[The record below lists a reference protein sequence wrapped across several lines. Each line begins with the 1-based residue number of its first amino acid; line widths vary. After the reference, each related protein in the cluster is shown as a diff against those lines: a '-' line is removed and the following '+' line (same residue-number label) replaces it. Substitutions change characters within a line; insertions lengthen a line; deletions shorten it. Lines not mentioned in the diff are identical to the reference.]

1 MKKYYDYDDIEYK
14 GISEVKNLFD
24 LSINEG
30 YYKPIIVNSAFDS
43 NYVDYES
50 KEHIEIRPYLS
61 YIINDHKTQGK
72 WKVHSGNII
81 IDYNT
86 QGEWKIQL
94 LMVVHFI
101 SSKDSDEI
109 DIMHTTS
116 DTIDIMLDSEIF

>member
-61 YIINDHKTQGK
+61 NIINDHKTQGK

-101 SSKDSDEI
+101 SSKDSDET

-116 DTIDIMLDSEIF
+116 DTIDIMVDSEIF